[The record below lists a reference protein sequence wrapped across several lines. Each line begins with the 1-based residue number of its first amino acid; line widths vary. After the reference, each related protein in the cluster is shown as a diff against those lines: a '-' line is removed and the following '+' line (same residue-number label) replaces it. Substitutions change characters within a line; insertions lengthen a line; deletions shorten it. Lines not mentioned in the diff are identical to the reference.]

1 MFSMIIGEE
10 IHQFIQELY
19 PISRSLTGNGVRE
32 TLTRIATHIPLVV
45 HEVPTGTQV
54 LDWMVPKEWNIVD
67 AYVKNERGER
77 VIDFKKSNL
86 HVVGYSVP
94 VKETMTLA
102 ELRPHLFSLPEYPDS
117 IPYRTSYYEES
128 WGFCM
133 RHNDLVKL
141 PEGTYEVCIDS
152 TLSDGNLTYG
162 EYVIPGETKEEI
174 LISSHICHP
183 SLANDNLS
191 GVALATYLAKAIQD
205 TTPRYTYRFL
215 FIPGTIGSITWL
227 ATHKDTV
234 SNIKHGLVLTGI
246 GDAGKMHYKKS
257 RMGDTEIDRVVSHA
271 LQHSG
276 LGHTVLDFSPFG
288 YDERQ
293 YCSPGFNLSVGS
305 LMRTPHGKYSE
316 YHSSADNL
324 EFVSPKPLAEA
335 YVLCQNVFS
344 ILEGNASYANQI
356 PFGEPQLGRRGLY
369 ETMGAASDVVKARQL
384 AMLWVL
390 NFSDGNNSLLDIAER
405 SGMEFSLIRQAAD
418 LLVKNSILV

>member
-1 MFSMIIGEE
+1 MIIGEE

>member
-1 MFSMIIGEE
+1 MIIGEE
-10 IHQFIQELY
+10 IYRFIEELY

-32 TLTRIATHIPLVV
+32 TLTRIAKHIPLAV

-54 LDWMVPKEWNIVD
+54 LDWVVPKEWNIVD

-86 HVVGYSVP
+86 HVMGYSVP
-94 VKETMTLA
+94 IKKTMTLA
-102 ELRPHLFSLPEYPDS
+102 ELRPHLFSLPEHPGS

-128 WGFCM
+128 WGFCIS
-133 RHNDLVKL
+133 HNDLMGL
-141 PEGTYEVCIDS
+141 SEGVYEVCIDS

-162 EYVIPGETKEEI
+162 EYVVPGETKEEI
-174 LISSHICHP
+174 LISSHVCHP

-271 LQHSG
+271 LRHSG
-276 LGHTVLDFSPFG
+276 LGYTVLDFSPFG

-305 LMRTPHGKYSE
+305 LMRTPHGEYPE

-324 EFVSPKPLAEA
+324 EFVRPAPLAEA
-335 YVLCQNVFS
+335 YVLCQSVFS
-344 ILEGNASYANQI
+344 ILEGNALYTNQI

-405 SGMEFSLIRQAAD
+405 SGIEFSLIRQAAD
-418 LLVKNSILV
+418 LLVKNSILI

>member
-1 MFSMIIGEE
+1 MIIGEE
-10 IHQFIQELY
+10 IHRFIEELY

-32 TLTRIATHIPLVV
+32 TLTRIAKRIPLAV

-54 LDWMVPKEWNIVD
+54 LDWVVPKEWNIVD
-67 AYVKNERGER
+67 AYVKNEQGER

-94 VKETMTLA
+94 IKKTMTLA
-102 ELRPHLFSLPEYPDS
+102 ELRPHLFSLPEHPDS

-128 WGFCM
+128 WGFCIS
-133 RHNDLVKL
+133 HNDLMKL
-141 PEGTYEVCIDS
+141 SEGTYEVCIDS

-162 EYVIPGETKEEI
+162 EYVVSGETKEEI

-191 GVALATYLAKAIQD
+191 GVALATYLAKAMQD

-234 SNIKHGLVLTGI
+234 LNIKHGLVLTGI
-246 GDAGKMHYKKS
+246 GDVGKMHYKKS

-271 LQHSG
+271 LRHSG
-276 LGHTVLDFSPFG
+276 LGYTVLDFSPFG

-324 EFVSPKPLAEA
+324 EFVRPAPLAEA
-335 YVLCQNVFS
+335 YVLCQSVFS
-344 ILEGNASYANQI
+344 ILEGNASYTNQI